1 MRYLYLLV
9 FTLWICPFSLF
20 SQPFS
25 LVDGTLPALSNS
37 CAAWGDYDND
47 GDLDFAI
54 AGEPG
59 STLPKIH
66 IMRND
71 AGTFTDTG
79 APLQGFSLGSV
90 EWGDFDGDGDLDILI
105 MGRDN
110 QDSSRTRIYINNN
123 GDFTDSGITL
133 KGLVDGQ
140 AAWGDFDNDGDLDI
154 LMAGRSDG
162 LHFYAMI
169 LRNDN
174 GQFTDTDAHLTGVQA
189 ASVTW
194 VDYNGD
200 GLLDVMLNGD
210 SGGGFVSRLYKNT
223 GSGFTEV
230 TATGIAALGNGQI
243 RWADLDLDGDKD
255 LIITGTDDFL
265 DGKIFLYKNEGNDS
279 FSLDESLTQ
288 NLSYTSVDVS
298 DYNNDGLPDIVLIGK
313 IQGCGGTAVT
323 MLYRNDGFWNF
334 FEESTL
340 IPGFKQGSVM
350 WGDYNN
356 DGYPDLLFT
365 GFNGYDS
372 PVTSIYRNNSG
383 SGVFTINSPPSVPQG
398 MAVTTSGQEATFTWN
413 AASDVQTPMAG
424 LSYNVLIGTT
434 PSSSDI
440 LSPMSYQSTGLRQ
453 VVTQGNIGQDT
464 SWSVKDLPAGDYYWS
479 VQAVD
484 NGFLG
489 SVFPPSQQFSITAN
503 STGDKSTSNFNVFP
517 NPATTYITIGT
528 AVSGHYHYD
537 IVDITGRNVMSGSFN
552 GRNATVNTTQ
562 LQQGFYVILL
572 NSGKETATVSFVKS
586 RSF

>member
-1 MRYLYLLV
+1 MRYLCVLAAIILL
-9 FTLWICPFSLF
+9 CPFSLR
-20 SQPFS
+20 SQPFM

-37 CAAWGDYDND
+37 CAVWGDYDND
-47 GDLDFAI
+47 GDLDFVI

-71 AGTFTDTG
+71 DGTFTDTG
-79 APLQGFSLGSV
+79 APLQGLSLGSV
-90 EWGDFDGDGDLDILI
+90 QWGDFDGDGDLDILV

-110 QDSSRTRIYINNN
+110 SDTSRTRIYINN
-123 GDFTDSGITL
+123 GGEFTDSGIAL
-133 KGLVDGQ
+133 KGLVDGE
-140 AAWGDFDNDGDLDI
+140 AAWGDYDNDGDLDI

-169 LRNDN
+169 LRND
-174 GQFTDTDAHLTGVQA
+174 GGLFTDIDAHLTGVQA
-189 ASVTW
+189 ASVCW
-194 VDYNGD
+194 VDYNND
-200 GLLDVMLNGD
+200 GLADVMLNGD

-223 GSGFTEV
+223 GNGFEEVTSTGFT
-230 TATGIAALGNGQI
+230 ALGNGQV

-255 LIITGTDDFL
+255 LVITGTDDFL

-279 FSLDESLTQ
+279 FTLDESLTQ
-288 NLSYTSVDVS
+288 NLSYTAVDIS
-298 DYNNDGLPDIVLIGK
+298 DYNNDGLPDIVLTGK

-356 DGYPDLLFT
+356 DGYPDLLLT

-372 PVTSIYRNNSG
+372 PVTSIYRNNLG
-383 SGVFTINSPPSVPQG
+383 SGIFTTNTPPSVPAG
-398 MAVTTSGQEATFTWN
+398 LTVTTSGQDATFTWN
-413 AASDVQTPMAG
+413 QATDDQTPKAM
-424 LSYNVLIGTT
+424 LTYNVLIGTT
-434 PSSSDI
+434 PTSSDV
-440 LSPMSYQSTGLRQ
+440 LSPMSAISTGLRQ
-453 VVTQGNIGQDT
+453 VVTPGNAGQDT
-464 SWSVKDLPAGDYYWS
+464 TWTIKDLPAGDYYWS
-479 VQAVD
+479 VQGVD

-489 SVFPPSQQFSITAN
+489 SVFPPSQEFSITAN
-503 STGDKSTSNFNVFP
+503 GLGENSRNGFSAYP
-517 NPATTYITIGT
+517 CP
-528 AVSGHYHYD
+528 AVSFINLEAASAGEYQYD
-537 IVDITGRNVMSGSFN
+537 ILNITGKEVMSGRFTGKTHRIGTEQLPAGYYIIRIGSGSENSTLSFI
-552 GRNATVNTTQ
+552 R
-562 LQQGFYVILL
+562 
-572 NSGKETATVSFVKS
+572 S